1 MQRLRKS
8 ILYEHGLVRQAA
20 RYDPAHGQKT
30 DSHPGGNGIT
40 SDKVPT
46 EISYE
51 LDANTRPIEGV
62 TPEQNPISGA
72 STTVR
77 WGFMHKPDE
86 PRIKCMKLFLDR
98 NQKLPHFVFH
108 SLARST
114 THDKANNFQGQ
125 PLRNSDPFEAV

>member
-1 MQRLRKS
+1 MAGYFTLPHTSRSYGR
-8 ILYEHGLVRQAA
+8 I
-20 RYDPAHGQKT
+20 T
-30 DSHPGGNGIT
+30 DSSEGGNGIT

-51 LDANTRPIEGV
+51 LDANTKPIADV

-72 STTVR
+72 STNVR

-98 NQKLPHFVFH
+98 NQKLPHFVGRRSSI
-108 SLARST
+108 SLFQDTST
-114 THDKANNFQGQ
+114 Y
-125 PLRNSDPFEAV
+125 NS

>member
-1 MQRLRKS
+1 MAWYAKLPDT
-8 ILYEHGLVRQAA
+8 IPLV
-20 RYDPAHGQKT
+20 DKPLT
-30 DSHPGGNGIT
+30 PHPGGNGIT

-51 LDANTRPIEGV
+51 LDANTKPMEGV

-98 NQKLPHFVFH
+98 NQKLPHFVLH
-108 SLARST
+108 SLARPITYDRTDNS
-114 THDKANNFQGQ
+114 QGQ
-125 PLRNSDPFEAV
+125 PLRNSDASEAM